1 MRIKIYPRYHSRC
14 LPSFPP
20 SLHGDGPAIDFF
32 PPLHVRKFGVYDYV
46 VQCSVGSGSFGRKGN
61 PSHGESCGAGR
72 RTHCNLA
79 TIICHPG
86 CSSLSRRRDDNQQI
100 RERLFDDLL
109 EVSRP
114 ALYPEAFRLQ
124 AMEIIVT
131 QIACGDTQHLQCS
144 FAKLDIDHDKLVAI
158 LSEIIAVVL
167 FSKRGFANVRLV
179 KAYMTA
185 LPQECHPWLPCV
197 RFMTKLAQVTDGM
210 LRGVSAA
217 RFLEMILW
225 VSGSQTLSRD
235 PNHLLADACSEAF
248 IILSQPHSQ
257 DPYILRVAHIG
268 GIHSDD
274 SNSPIAL
281 PEVLTSLTANHMWL
295 MVEARLLE
303 IHAEAMLKLMA
314 PQREKFRVH
323 HRASF
328 RLIRTTWSVTG
339 NCLPSFTHRQHYPH
353 TSCATFYDVSESA
366 ATCMKKRR
374 IIFRI

>member
-1 MRIKIYPRYHSRC
+1 MRIKIYPRYHFRC
-14 LPSFPP
+14 LHSFPR

-46 VQCSVGSGSFGRKGN
+46 VQYSVGSGSFGRKGN

-72 RTHCNLA
+72 RTHCNHA

-86 CSSLSRRRDDNQQI
+86 CSSS
-100 RERLFDDLL
+100 
-109 EVSRP
+109 P

-131 QIACGDTQHLQCS
+131 QIACGDSQHLQCS
-144 FAKLDIDHDKLVAI
+144 FAKLDIDHDELVAI

-167 FSKRGFANVRLV
+167 FSKRGFANARLV

-197 RFMTKLAQVTDGM
+197 RFMTKLAQVNDGM
-210 LRGVSAA
+210 LRG
-217 RFLEMILW
+217 

-248 IILSQPHSQ
+248 TILSQPHSK

-314 PQREKFRVH
+314 PGKVP
-323 HRASF
+323 S
-328 RLIRTTWSVTG
+328 